1 MIRQTRLAPQTSISA
16 EELESGLKW
25 LVRNGV
31 TGKMMDTLAVGAF
44 LTAFALQ
51 LGASYLFIGILAS
64 IPHLGNVG
72 QVIGVWLIERMRRRK
87 AICVGLGFVVRP
99 MLAIVAAAALIPQT
113 SLALGLVMAALV
125 VRYLFG
131 SVILCS
137 WNSWV
142 RDLVPEDQRAS
153 FLARRL
159 RGMTFFAMLASLAAA
174 AFIDAWQ
181 RFDLGPQQY
190 AYSVTFMLAF
200 AFGVYNTYA
209 LSHVP
214 EPRMPEPEGR
224 TNLWALYRT
233 PFRDENFRRL
243 ILFLGSWN
251 FAINLAAPFFTVHML
266 KRLELDLFW
275 VILFAVIS
283 QLANVAV
290 IRTWGQI
297 AQRFSNKSVLAVCA
311 PLFLVCIFAW
321 IFTTSPNRYELTIPL
336 LVLIHILT
344 GISSAGVG
352 LASSNLAMKLAPAGQ
367 ATAYLSTNS
376 IVNSVAAG
384 LAPVLGGLLADLVV
398 NQRFFVTL
406 NWEVSD
412 ELVYALETLRL
423 QQWDFFFAIAT
434 LLGLYSI
441 HRLTMV
447 VEEGEV
453 SERAVLGELLQS
465 AKGGLRTLSSI
476 AGLQQLTEYT
486 ADLEERRD
494 RRDPDGGSPPGRPP
508 SP

>member
-1 MIRQTRLAPQTSISA
+1 MFLESRLAPQDSITA
-16 EELESGLKW
+16 AELEDGLKW

-31 TGKMMDTLAVGAF
+31 AGKMMDTLAVGAF

-51 LGASYLFIGILAS
+51 LGASYLFIGVLAS
-64 IPHLGNVG
+64 IPHLGNIG
-72 QVIGVWLIERMRRRK
+72 QVIGVYLIERVRRRK
-87 AICVGLGFVVRP
+87 AICVGLGFLVRP
-99 MLAIVAAAALIPQT
+99 MLAVVAAAALIPQT
-113 SLALGLVMAALV
+113 SVALGLVMAALI

-137 WNSWV
+137 WNSWI
-142 RDLVPEDQRAS
+142 RDLVPEDQRAD

-174 AFIDAWQ
+174 GFVDAWQ
-181 RFDLGPQQY
+181 RFDLGPKQY
-190 AYSVTFMLAF
+190 GYSVTFLLAF

-214 EPRMPEPEGR
+214 EPRMPAPEER
-224 TNLWALYRT
+224 PKLWDIYRT

-266 KRLELDLFW
+266 KRLELDLLW

-290 IRTWGQI
+290 VRTWGRI

-311 PLFLVCIFAW
+311 PLFVVCIFGW
-321 IFTTSPNRYELTIPL
+321 IFTTAPNRYELTIPL

-344 GISSAGVG
+344 GISSAGVS
-352 LASSNLAMKLAPAGQ
+352 LASSNLAMKLAPAGE

-376 IVNSVAAG
+376 IVNSVSAG

-398 NQRFFVTL
+398 NQRFSVTL
-406 NWEVSD
+406 NWASSD
-412 ELVYALETLRL
+412 IVYAFETLRL
-423 QQWDFFFAIAT
+423 EQWDFFFAIAT

-447 VEEGEV
+447 VEEGEA
-453 SERAVLGELLQS
+453 SERAVLEELLHS

-476 AGLQQLTEYT
+476 AGLQHLTEFPSG
-486 ADLEERRD
+486 LED
-494 RRDPDGGSPPGRPP
+494 RRGDRRRPDDPESPAPP
-508 SP
+508 AAR